1 MGGREVLLV
10 RSELPGL
17 PAPRRGKVR
26 DIYDL
31 GSQLLIVATDRVSA
45 FDVVLPDPIP
55 DKGRVLT
62 GLTVHWFARTRE
74 IVANHLLTADFA
86 EFPAVLAPFRAVLAG
101 RSMLVRKAQVLPVE
115 CVVRGYLAGSAWK
128 EYRTSGRVGEHLL
141 PPGLRES
148 ERLPEPL
155 FTPTTKAATGHDE
168 PLTFAQVERLIG
180 RELAARVRDLSLA
193 LYRFGAART
202 EERGIVLADTKF
214 EFGLVDGELLV
225 VDEILTPDSS
235 RFWPLDGYA
244 PGGPQPSFDKQFI
257 RDYLEQSG
265 WDKRPP
271 APSLPTEV
279 IAGTAARYREAYRRL
294 VGRELG
300 GEEG

>member
-1 MGGREVLLV
+1 MLLV

-62 GLTVHWFARTRE
+62 GLTVYWFDQTKE
-74 IVANHLLTADFA
+74 IVPNHLLTADFN
-86 EFPAVLAPFRAVLAG
+86 EFPEVLAPFRAVLAG
-101 RSMLVRKAQVLPVE
+101 RSMLVRKAEVLPVE

-128 EYRTSGRVGEHLL
+128 EYRTTGRVGEHLL

-155 FTPTTKAATGHDE
+155 FTPTTKATTGHDE
-168 PLTFAQVERLIG
+168 PLTFAQVEGLIG

-193 LYRFGAART
+193 LYRFGAARA
-202 EERGIVLADTKF
+202 EERGIILADTKF

-271 APSLPTEV
+271 APPLPPEV

>member
-1 MGGREVLLV
+1 MLLV

-31 GSQLLIVATDRVSA
+31 GSELLIVATDRVSA

-55 DKGRVLT
+55 DKGRVLNC
-62 GLTVHWFARTRE
+62 LAAYWFGVTKA
-74 IVANHLLTADFA
+74 IAPNHFITADFA
-86 EFPAVLAPFRAVLAG
+86 EFPASLAAFRPVLAG
-101 RSMLVRKAQVLPVE
+101 RSMLVRKAGVLPVE

-128 EYRTSGRVGEHLL
+128 EYRVTGRVAGYAL
-141 PPGLRES
+141 PAGLRES
-148 ERLPEPL
+148 ERLPEPI
-155 FTPTTKAATGHDE
+155 FTPTTKAAAGHDE
-168 PLTFAQVERLIG
+168 PLAFAQVEALLG

-193 LYRFGAART
+193 LYRFGAARA
-202 EERGIVLADTKF
+202 EEAGIILADTKF
-214 EFGLVDGELLV
+214 EFGLAEGELLL

-235 RFWPLDGYA
+235 RFWPRDGYA

-257 RDYLEQSG
+257 RDYLEGIG

-271 APSLPTEV
+271 APPLPPEV
-279 IAGTAARYREAYRRL
+279 IAGTAERYREAYRRL
-294 VGRELG
+294 TGRELG
-300 GEEG
+300 GEGA